1 MDSSSRTSSK
11 GEAGVQETIKSV
23 LDGYADAQ
31 CNLASNE
38 ARALLAKDINDA
50 LALRENIALAKD
62 ERQREHDANFGKVPT
77 AAVRFLA
84 GDK

>member
-1 MDSSSRTSSK
+1 M
-11 GEAGVQETIKSV
+11 QETIKSV

-50 LALRENIALAKD
+50 LVLRENIALAKD
-62 ERQREHDANFGKVPT
+62 ERQRWCIDAREMERHRGLEIGPDGTVTEVK
-77 AAVRFLA
+77 
-84 GDK
+84 

>member
-1 MDSSSRTSSK
+1 MDSSSRMSSK

-50 LALRENIALAKD
+50 LALREIIALAKD

>member
-1 MDSSSRTSSK
+1 ML
-11 GEAGVQETIKSV
+11 EVIKSV
-23 LDGYADAQ
+23 LDEYADTQ
-31 CNLASNE
+31 FNIASNE

-50 LALRENIALAKD
+50 LALRENLALAKA

-77 AAVRFLA
+77 AAVRLLA

>member
-1 MDSSSRTSSK
+1 MDSSSRMSSK